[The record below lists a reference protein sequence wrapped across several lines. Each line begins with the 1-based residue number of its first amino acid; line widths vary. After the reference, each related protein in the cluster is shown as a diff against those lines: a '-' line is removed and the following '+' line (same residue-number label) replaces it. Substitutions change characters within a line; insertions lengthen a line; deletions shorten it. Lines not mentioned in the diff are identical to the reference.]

1 MQARRSI
8 RAHVEQP
15 FDPKYG
21 EFRSES
27 RSESLMTPRIRHR
40 RTLLRC
46 SLVTLA
52 GWAALWLAW
61 YGWLE
66 GIVDSA
72 ASDGIGAAALVD
84 LIEARRSVDP
94 AWEEPGHAL
103 WVGRTVMTRLGLLW
117 MFLVVGVLA
126 FIHRRPLV
134 RRAKAYLTEP
144 DAPLNLAILRITTF
158 GALLLIPAGREE
170 FLVHASLPEAILFP
184 PSGIGP
190 LLTVL
195 IPDPFTARLILGA
208 WITTTAMAMLGLL
221 TRPATIASTLLTLLV
236 LGIPQLHGK
245 VNHAHHLVW
254 FALLL
259 ATSPCGD
266 VLSID
271 RWIRRQRPAPRA
283 DLRYGLPL
291 RITWLLLGMVYFFPG
306 VWKLWTGGLDWIFS
320 EHLRNQIWH
329 QWTTHANWEPVLDP
343 TGHPWL
349 LRMGGLGVV
358 VFEMSFVLLMFRRS
372 TRIVA
377 LVIGL
382 LFHLANLLTLNIGF
396 ISLMAIYPCL
406 IDSPRL
412 LSRLGL
418 RSTTVGIPR
427 GTGPPPRTSLIPI
440 VVTGAVLLVG
450 NGWYGIRGDN
460 YGWPFACYP
469 KFGYPIREPVRTV
482 LEFEFIDPDGSVERE
497 SFATGRGPLR
507 TARWI
512 GTVKRILKMPPG
524 PGRDEALI
532 VLAELAAGSRPL
544 GGVARFLRSDYS
556 TRPEDRGEP
565 PLRSRTIAEITLG
578 ATVDHPAP
586 S

>member
-1 MQARRSI
+1 M
-8 RAHVEQP
+8 
-15 FDPKYG
+15 
-21 EFRSES
+21 
-27 RSESLMTPRIRHR
+27 RHR
-40 RTLLRC
+40 RTVLRC

-52 GWAALWLAW
+52 GWAVLWLAW

-72 ASDGIGAAALVD
+72 ASDGVGAAALVD
-84 LIEARRSVDP
+84 LIEARRAVDP

-126 FIHRRPLV
+126 FIHRGPLV

-170 FLVHASLPEAILFP
+170 FLIHASLPEAILFP

-190 LLTVL
+190 LLTFL

-208 WITTTAMAMLGLL
+208 WITTTAMAMLGLI

-271 RWIRRQRPAPRA
+271 RWIRRRRPAPRS

-396 ISLMAIYPCL
+396 VSLMAIYPCL

-440 VVTGAVLLVG
+440 VVAGAVLLVG

-482 LEFEFIDPDGSVERE
+482 LEFEFIDPDGGVERE

-512 GTVKRILKMPPG
+512 GTVKRVLKMPPG

-544 GGVARFLRSDYS
+544 GGVARFIRSDYS
-556 TRPEDRGEP
+556 TRPDDRGEP

-578 ATVDHPAP
+578 ATVDRPAP

>member
-21 EFRSES
+21 ESRSES
-27 RSESLMTPRIRHR
+27 RSESPMTPRIRHR

-52 GWAALWLAW
+52 GWAVLWLAW

-72 ASDGIGAAALVD
+72 ASDGVGAAALVD
-84 LIEARRSVDP
+84 LIEARRAVDP

-170 FLVHASLPEAILFP
+170 FLIHASLPEAILFP

-190 LLTVL
+190 LLTFL

-221 TRPATIASTLLTLLV
+221 PRPATIASTLLTLLV

-271 RWIRRQRPAPRA
+271 RWIRRRRPAPRS

-396 ISLMAIYPCL
+396 VSLMAIYPCL

-482 LEFEFIDPDGSVERE
+482 LEFEFIDPDGGVERG

-512 GTVKRILKMPPG
+512 GTVKRVLKMPPG

-544 GGVARFLRSDYS
+544 GGVARFIRSDYS
-556 TRPEDRGEP
+556 TRPDDRGEP

-578 ATVDHPAP
+578 ATVDRPAP

>member
-1 MQARRSI
+1 
-8 RAHVEQP
+8 
-15 FDPKYG
+15 
-21 EFRSES
+21 
-27 RSESLMTPRIRHR
+27 MTPRIRHR

-52 GWAALWLAW
+52 GWAVLWLAW

-72 ASDGIGAAALVD
+72 ASDGVGAAALVD
-84 LIEARRSVDP
+84 LIEARRAVDP

-126 FIHRRPLV
+126 FIHRGPLV

-170 FLVHASLPEAILFP
+170 FLIHASLPEAILFP

-190 LLTVL
+190 LLTFL

-271 RWIRRQRPAPRA
+271 RWIRRRRPAPRS

-396 ISLMAIYPCL
+396 VSLMAIYPCL

-482 LEFEFIDPDGSVERE
+482 LEFEFIDPDGGVERE

-512 GTVKRILKMPPG
+512 GTVKRVLKMPPG

-544 GGVARFLRSDYS
+544 GGVARFIRSDYS
-556 TRPEDRGEP
+556 TRPDDRGEP

-578 ATVDHPAP
+578 ATVDRPAP

>member
-1 MQARRSI
+1 
-8 RAHVEQP
+8 
-15 FDPKYG
+15 
-21 EFRSES
+21 
-27 RSESLMTPRIRHR
+27 MTPRIRHR

-52 GWAALWLAW
+52 GWAVLWLAW

-72 ASDGIGAAALVD
+72 ASDGVGAAALVE
-84 LIEARRSVDP
+84 LIEARRAVDP

-126 FIHRRPLV
+126 FIHRGPLV

-170 FLVHASLPEAILFP
+170 FLIHASLPEAILFP

-190 LLTVL
+190 LLTFL

-271 RWIRRQRPAPRA
+271 RWIRRRRPAPRS

-396 ISLMAIYPCL
+396 VSLMAIYPCL

-440 VVTGAVLLVG
+440 VVAGAVLLVG

-482 LEFEFIDPDGSVERE
+482 LEFEFIDPDGGVERE

-512 GTVKRILKMPPG
+512 GTVKRVLKMPPG

-544 GGVARFLRSDYS
+544 GGVARFIRSDYS
-556 TRPEDRGEP
+556 TRPDDRGEP

-578 ATVDHPAP
+578 ATVDRPAP

>member
-21 EFRSES
+21 ES
-27 RSESLMTPRIRHR
+27 RSESPMTPRIRHR

-52 GWAALWLAW
+52 GWAVLWLAW

-84 LIEARRSVDP
+84 LIEARRAVDP

-126 FIHRRPLV
+126 FIHRGPLV

-170 FLVHASLPEAILFP
+170 FLIHASLPEAILFP

-190 LLTVL
+190 LLTFL

-271 RWIRRQRPAPRA
+271 RWIRRRRPAPRS

-396 ISLMAIYPCL
+396 VSLMAIYPCL

-482 LEFEFIDPDGSVERE
+482 LEFEFIDPDGGVERE

-512 GTVKRILKMPPG
+512 GTVKRVLKMPPG

-544 GGVARFLRSDYS
+544 GGVARFIRSDYS
-556 TRPEDRGEP
+556 TRPDDRGEP

-578 ATVDHPAP
+578 ATVDRPAP